1 MVEKWERFSFYGM
14 VALLG
19 PYLTRW
25 EVRRGKS
32 DEVFLTAIRK
42 DVNVFGG

>member
-14 VALLG
+14 VALLV
-19 PYLTRW
+19 PYLTRR

-32 DEVFLTAIRK
+32 DEVFLAAIQK
-42 DVNVFGG
+42 HVNVFGG